1 MKTQK
6 ILKIIAIALAILTVL
21 FVILSKFVDA
31 LKYVSISL
39 ALVLILI
46 IIAYFVVDVCISK
59 QLLQKEFEEYFAQKA
74 KEGKLDMRDDKQKK
88 VLRKSFK
95 KENKGELARPIWIIL
110 GLVVLFASVFSALLN
125 NILA

>member
-1 MKTQK
+1 MKAQK

-21 FVILSKFVDA
+21 IVILSKFVDA

-74 KEGKLDMRDDKQKK
+74 K
-88 VLRKSFK
+88 
-95 KENKGELARPIWIIL
+95 
-110 GLVVLFASVFSALLN
+110 
-125 NILA
+125 